1 MERGQ
6 EAEEPV
12 EGVKAERAQER
23 WELGWERE
31 AKLVRGEI
39 WTEFLH
45 LSELARPLTP
55 FSHMVVKPF
64 SLPPPTPHSPLL
76 NREGL
81 LGTLMNS
88 LGLMDSRAGR
98 VVARLLP

>member
-55 FSHMVVKPF
+55 FGHMVFKPF
-64 SLPPPTPHSPLL
+64 SLPPPTPQSLLL

-88 LGLMDSRAGR
+88 LGLMDSRVGRAG
-98 VVARLLP
+98 ARLLP